1 MHGSDRY
8 YASVALEAMGKAYG
22 QCRDVQVAV
31 HISRAIAALHE
42 LTHMGTFPGRDG
54 DRPATD
60 PHEMD
65 EFNSA
70 I

>member
-8 YASVALEAMGKAYG
+8 YVSVALEAMEKAYG
-22 QCRDVQVAV
+22 QSRDAEVGA
-31 HISRAIAALHE
+31 HISRAITALHE
-42 LTHMGTFPGRDG
+42 LTHLRTYSEHAG
-54 DRPATD
+54 DRSAHD

-70 I
+70 V

>member
-1 MHGSDRY
+1 MNGSDRY

-22 QCRDVQVAV
+22 QCRDEQVAV

-42 LTHMGTFPGRDG
+42 LSHLGTYAEHHGR
-54 DRPATD
+54 PEND
-60 PHEMD
+60 PHEMN

>member
-22 QCRDVQVAV
+22 QCRDEQVAA

-42 LTHMGTFPGRDG
+42 LTHLRTYAGHGN
-54 DRPATD
+54 DRPEAD
-60 PHEMD
+60 PHELN

-70 I
+70 G